1 MVDINFIQLFVY
13 FFHATLPPELNTES
27 LPGGQLYPA
36 PVQGMQ
42 IE

>member
-1 MVDINFIQLFVY
+1 MVNFNFIQLFVH
-13 FFHATLPPELNTES
+13 FFHTTLPPELNTES
-27 LPGGQLYPA
+27 LPGGQLYLS